1 MATSRS
7 RGASGSRGGR
17 GGRTG
22 TVGSD
27 YYGDESPDVIL
38 PTPPP
43 GSARGGG
50 ARRGS
55 GGSGGGSGRGKASGA
70 GSGKSGSG
78 GGRSSGSAGGKGGA
92 RSAKSGSTRAAANG
106 RGKQAGRAG
115 TTGRRGAAGKAA
127 GKKARNPATSNL
139 LIVLTAWLFR
149 ALGMAWLLVAGV
161 VGGLVRRFGRNA
173 RELHPDHKRDGLGL
187 VFLGLAIVFAA
198 AVWARM
204 HNTAFEG
211 IYTLTSS
218 VVGEGAFTVPIMF
231 ALVGWRFMRH
241 PDRNAALPPAEI
253 GWTALMTGAL
263 GLLHIAKGV
272 PTLSPRGGGWP
283 AVRTAGGLVGMVASW
298 PLDKGL
304 TAWVATPL
312 LGLVA
317 AYGVLVITGTPVRD
331 VPERLRELR
340 ALFGYP
346 VDEWNDQAFERRD
359 EDDTSIEGGKRRGEI
374 SRGTIRLKGALEQG
388 EQRKPY
394 DPQVLVTNAKGG
406 AGAAAPRMPEAR
418 IGEGLLDDLGFT
430 TEPGAVPPVEE
441 QPAAFQPVQQEPVKP
456 VPQTVR
462 PAPVLPGEQLTL
474 SGAAAG
480 SYSLP
485 PAGMLREGSPH
496 KARTKANDKVVADLQ
511 DVFEQFKVDAT
522 VAGFTRGPTVT
533 RYEIE
538 LGDGVKVER
547 VTGLSKNISY
557 AVKSAEVRILPVIP
571 GKSAI
576 GVEIPNVD
584 KEIVS
589 LGDMLRSDAA
599 LADHHAMVVGLG
611 KDVEGKTVLANL
623 AKMPHVLV
631 AGATGSG
638 KALAL
643 DTPIPTPRGW
653 TTMGGVQVGDEVF
666 DEHGAPCTITA
677 ATPVMYGRPCYEV
690 EFSDGT
696 VIVADAEHLWRTST
710 VAGRQQRG
718 RPPTGMPYWPAA
730 DVARLAE
737 RAAQVLREPDRPVAS
752 GEVLADVGT
761 KFRNVL
767 YVAIK
772 DVPKKGRHVR
782 QSYRRAGRE
791 VTFWVHAYSRHD
803 VYRALMD
810 QVTAPAGSGQIR
822 VVDADPVTT
831 ERIAASLRHNGRL
844 NHSVA
849 LCGPL
854 DYPESDLPVAPY
866 TFGCWLGDGRTGGA
880 GITSADEEIPDQIR
894 ADGYLVT
901 HHASTRLQYT
911 IWNRPERDRRIADAL
926 RLAEQGMSVEKA
938 AAHVGVGLSAT
949 FRAAGGRFPQGRRGT
964 FTPSSPPRARYQTLR
979 ETFRQVGTKHIPYAY
994 LCASIEQRRALL
1006 AGLLDTDGYCAP
1018 GGVVEFAV
1026 TNERLARD
1034 TLELVIGLGYKA
1046 TLRTKPCRGRSRE
1059 TSTVYTVAFTPHEP
1073 VFRLNRKRARQ
1084 HEVRPTSAAR
1094 WRYIVD
1100 VRPVESVPVRCI
1112 AVSSPSHL
1120 YLASRACIPTHNSVC
1135 LNGLITSVLMR
1146 ATPDEVKMILI
1157 DPKRVELSIY
1167 EGIPHLM
1174 TPIITSPKKAAEALE
1189 WVVGEMETRY
1199 DDLAAFGFRHVDDF
1213 NKAVRAGKI
1222 KLPPGSERELR
1233 PYPYLV
1239 TVIDELADLMMVAPR
1254 DVEDSVVRITQLA
1267 RAAGIHLVIATQR
1280 PSVDVVTGLIKA
1292 NVPSRLAFATSS
1304 LADSRV
1310 ILDQPGAEK
1319 LVGQGDAL
1327 FLPMG
1332 ASKPLRLQN
1341 AYVSEKEIRDVVEY
1355 CKQQQQVEY
1364 RQDVASAPEKAK
1376 EIDGDIGDDLELLIA
1391 AAELIITSQFGSTS
1405 MLQRKLRVGFAKA
1418 GRLMDLLE
1426 SRGIVGPSEG
1436 SKARDVLKRPDD
1448 LDEVLTSLR
1457 GG

>member
-17 GGRTG
+17 TG

-27 YYGDESPDVIL
+27 YHHDEPPDVIL

-43 GSARGGG
+43 GGARGGG

-55 GGSGGGSGRGKASGA
+55 SSGSGGGRAGGTGRGKASGA
-70 GSGKSGSG
+70 GK
-78 GGRSSGSAGGKGGA
+78 SGSAGGRSAGSASGKGGA
-92 RSAKSGSTRAAANG
+92 RSAKSGSTRGAASG
-106 RGKQAGRAG
+106 RGKQAGRG
-115 TTGRRGAAGKAA
+115 RTTGRRGAAA
-127 GKKARNPATSNL
+127 KKASNPPTSNL

-149 ALGMAWLLVAGV
+149 ALGMAWLLVAGL
-161 VGGLVRRFGRNA
+161 VGGIVRRFGRNA
-173 RELHPDHKRDGLGL
+173 RDLHPDHKRDGLGL

-198 AVWARM
+198 AVWVRM
-204 HNTAFEG
+204 HNAAFEG

-218 VVGEGAFTVPIMF
+218 VVGDGAFTVPIMF

-272 PTLSPRGGGWP
+272 PTLSHRGGGWP
-283 AVRTAGGLVGMVASW
+283 AVRTAGGLVGMAASW

-317 AYGVLVITGTPVRD
+317 AYGLLVITGTPVRE
-331 VPERLRELR
+331 VPERVRELR
-340 ALFGYP
+340 ALFGFP
-346 VDEWNDQAFERRD
+346 VDEWNDQAFEGEEGD
-359 EDDTSIEGGKRRGEI
+359 EDASVEGGKRRGEI
-374 SRGTIRLKGALEQG
+374 SRGAIRLKGALEPG
-388 EQRKPY
+388 DQRKPY
-394 DPQVLVTNAKGG
+394 DPQVLLPNAKGSVG
-406 AGAAAPRMPEAR
+406 APSAQRPEAR

-430 TEPGAVPPVEE
+430 TETEQAPP
-441 QPAAFQPVQQEPVKP
+441 PAEAPAPFQPVEQEPVKP
-456 VPQTVR
+456 VPLRTV
-462 PAPVLPGEQLTL
+462 PTTPVLPGEQLTL

-480 SYSLP
+480 SYTLP
-485 PAGMLREGSPH
+485 PATMLREGSPH

-522 VAGFTRGPTVT
+522 VSGFTRGPTVT

-576 GVEIPNVD
+576 GVEIPNTD

-589 LGDMLRSDAA
+589 LGDMLRSDVA
-599 LADHHAMVVGLG
+599 LADHHPMVVGLG

-638 KALAL
+638 K
-643 DTPIPTPRGW
+643 
-653 TTMGGVQVGDEVF
+653 
-666 DEHGAPCTITA
+666 
-677 ATPVMYGRPCYEV
+677 
-690 EFSDGT
+690 
-696 VIVADAEHLWRTST
+696 
-710 VAGRQQRG
+710 
-718 RPPTGMPYWPAA
+718 
-730 DVARLAE
+730 
-737 RAAQVLREPDRPVAS
+737 
-752 GEVLADVGT
+752 
-761 KFRNVL
+761 
-767 YVAIK
+767 
-772 DVPKKGRHVR
+772 
-782 QSYRRAGRE
+782 
-791 VTFWVHAYSRHD
+791 
-803 VYRALMD
+803 
-810 QVTAPAGSGQIR
+810 
-822 VVDADPVTT
+822 
-831 ERIAASLRHNGRL
+831 
-844 NHSVA
+844 
-849 LCGPL
+849 
-854 DYPESDLPVAPY
+854 
-866 TFGCWLGDGRTGGA
+866 
-880 GITSADEEIPDQIR
+880 
-894 ADGYLVT
+894 
-901 HHASTRLQYT
+901 
-911 IWNRPERDRRIADAL
+911 
-926 RLAEQGMSVEKA
+926 
-938 AAHVGVGLSAT
+938 
-949 FRAAGGRFPQGRRGT
+949 
-964 FTPSSPPRARYQTLR
+964 
-979 ETFRQVGTKHIPYAY
+979 
-994 LCASIEQRRALL
+994 
-1006 AGLLDTDGYCAP
+1006 
-1018 GGVVEFAV
+1018 
-1026 TNERLARD
+1026 
-1034 TLELVIGLGYKA
+1034 
-1046 TLRTKPCRGRSRE
+1046 
-1059 TSTVYTVAFTPHEP
+1059 
-1073 VFRLNRKRARQ
+1073 
-1084 HEVRPTSAAR
+1084 
-1094 WRYIVD
+1094 
-1100 VRPVESVPVRCI
+1100 
-1112 AVSSPSHL
+1112 
-1120 YLASRACIPTHNSVC
+1120 SVC

-1174 TPIITSPKKAAEALE
+1174 TPIITNPKKAAEALE

-1213 NKAVRAGKI
+1213 NKAVRAGKV

-1239 TVIDELADLMMVAPR
+1239 AVVDELADLMMVAPR
-1254 DVEDSVVRITQLA
+1254 DVEDSIVRITQLA

-1332 ASKPLRLQN
+1332 QSKPLRLQN
-1341 AYVSEKEIRDVVEY
+1341 AYVSEKEIREVVEH

-1364 RQDVASAPEKAK
+1364 RQDVAAAPEKARD
-1376 EIDGDIGDDLELLIA
+1376 IDGEIGDDLELLIA